1 MKHEYFSPI
10 ANHKGENPTVGLD
23 HGPAGI
29 KVKLERWTP
38 NDPNIWPSL
47 LSQADA
53 SYGNMIH
60 PNKAVLEDEDRER
73 IAKMFLGAM
82 LPQILEQFQFSFRVE
97 GVSLNCTHQIVRTRI
112 GASFLQQSMRNNDG
126 RHMRFTVPEA
136 ISRVIRDS
144 DGSRAWDAGKFNSL
158 VVHYCRNFG
167 IDYFTPTGENSSEVA
182 DKILED
188 SLKLQKAVYAALLDS
203 GVHFQDARR
212 YLASG
217 HQSYLWCNYNWPAL
231 KGVVSNRTEHIVMD
245 WEIDCVAQLMMREVW
260 LNCPWFM
267 AHGLGSASDMR
278 GKEAYAEVADWP
290 SCRKWP
296 GPMRD
301 RLPLFSN
308 DQCPFWVL
316 SPQSLVTP
324 GEPDWIRTD
333 GVFPHKEWVA
343 LAKLYTPNHP
353 WLKKFLEMGVA

>member
-10 ANHKGENPTVGLD
+10 ADHKGEQPTVLCD
-23 HGPAGI
+23 RGPDGI

-47 LSQADA
+47 LAQADA

-60 PNKAVLEDEDRER
+60 PNKATLDDGDRER
-73 IAKMFLGAM
+73 IAKMFTGAM

-126 RHMRFTVPEA
+126 RHMQFTIPEA
-136 ISRVIRDS
+136 IARVINDEP
-144 DGSRAWDAGKFNSL
+144 GKRAWDAGNFNSL
-158 VVHYCRNFG
+158 FEKYCRVFNV
-167 IDYFTPTGENSSEVA
+167 DYFLPPHGVPKEVA
-182 DKILED
+182 REILED
-188 SLKLQKAVYAALLDS
+188 SLKIQKAVYAALLDS

-260 LNCPWFM
+260 RNCPWFM
-267 AHGLGSASDMR
+267 AHGLGSASDSR

-290 SCRKWP
+290 SCQKWP
-296 GPMRD
+296 GPTRE
-301 RLPLFSN
+301 RKPLFSN
-308 DQCPFWVL
+308 EQCPFWVL
-316 SPQSLVTP
+316 SPESLVKDGP
-324 GEPDWIRTD
+324 PVWIKTD
-333 GVFPHKEWVA
+333 GVFPHKIWCQI
-343 LAKLYTPNHP
+343 AKDFVPNHP
-353 WLKKFLEMGVA
+353 WLKKFIEQGVA